1 MSQILVSVQTYCK
14 SPVKTRSVCNEVLR
28 LADVS
33 YTVPALFPGL
43 PWLLEDRLRPDEPDT
58 GFCSSFSSPL
68 VRESP
73 LEHPGEPPC
82 DPPTECL
89 LLLLRGADEG
99 RKWKKR
105 RWGGKAGGEDG
116 REETSTFA
124 LTLWKEVCMT
134 VVPYSFFDSPC
145 PLPHPSALFWL
156 IIRPIV
162 CPDSGE

>member
-33 YTVPALFPGL
+33 YTCVVSRAAVTLG
-43 PWLLEDRLRPDEPDT
+43 
-58 GFCSSFSSPL
+58 G
-68 VRESP
+68 
-73 LEHPGEPPC
+73 
-82 DPPTECL
+82 PTATRWARHRVL
-89 LLLLRGADEG
+89 LLVQLPISQRVPSGAPWGAALRTPH
-99 RKWKKR
+99 WVPVTPVTWS
-105 RWGGKAGGEDG
+105 RWGEKVKEKEM

-124 LTLWKEVCMT
+124 LTLRKEVCMT
-134 VVPYSFFDSPC
+134 VVPYLFFDSPC